1 MAQSSHCL
9 PLGVIWLW
17 GTKSDSKLLERKQD
31 NSWNPRASSIT
42 QAPEEAR
49 SLSHIAASF
58 SGSLLL
64 SALLLPLLSLYWLVL
79 SAPFPYGPVMAIIA
93 LLHIFF
99 QFKNLKELSL
109 KLFVAHLLGHL
120 HLKREDSMGC
130 YQLSRGNGRG
140 WGGHARFYKKR
151 ISRKVT
157 QGTLTSILSWRSPP
171 THISHLI
178 MSVFFLDFLCSTW
191 PWTCF
196 SFLELLFQLP
206 HKYVILIILLLLW

>member
-31 NSWNPRASSIT
+31 NSWNPRASSVT

-64 SALLLPLLSLYWLVL
+64 SILLLPLLSLYWLAL

-140 WGGHARFYKKR
+140 WGGHARFYKKEDLQKSH
-151 ISRKVT
+151 SRNIIFYTLLKVT
-157 QGTLTSILSWRSPP
+157 SYPYIPPNYVSFFPWLLVQHLT
-171 THISHLI
+171 
-178 MSVFFLDFLCSTW
+178 MD
-191 PWTCF
+191 
-196 SFLELLFQLP
+196 LF
-206 HKYVILIILLLLW
+206 LLLGAAIPAST